1 MVEQVTV
8 RRRREVYT
16 ADWAAIHERYLA
28 GESEVALAE
37 VYGMAPTTLK
47 ERCRWI
53 AQAFPPGAPMRVLAA
68 LIRRL
73 EEAQAKLESGEP
85 LEAERRAK
93 AVTALVRA
101 ARALE
106 SWSMDKAK
114 TPRSAPSHQEADP
127 AHEDPRAELERRLLH
142 LLDFELKQEGR
153 GEGAGADP
161 AQPSHDHRC
170 DGDGAALPVEQLGET
185 RSDPA

>member
-1 MVEQVTV
+1 MVENVSE
-8 RRRREVYT
+8 RRKRQVYT

-28 GESEVALAE
+28 GETEEALAE
-37 VYGMAPTTLK
+37 VYGLAPTTLK

-53 AQAFPPGAPMRVLAA
+53 ARAFPPGAPMRMLAA

-73 EEAQAKLESGEP
+73 EEAQAKLETGEA

-93 AVTALVRA
+93 AVIALVRA

-106 SWSMDKAK
+106 SWSMDKPK

-127 AHEDPRAELERRLLH
+127 THEDPRVELERRLLH
-142 LLDFELKQEGR
+142 LLDYERKRQR
-153 GEGAGADP
+153 GGSEDSAQHPSVDP
-161 AQPSHDHRC
+161 
-170 DGDGAALPVEQLGET
+170 GDGAGPPASLDELGAT
-185 RSDPA
+185 GPDPA